1 MPRNSRLISRQGK
14 PRKVAKRLAV
24 TLFFVLFCFVWF
36 FPILYIV
43 NGSLKSSLDWAT
55 NPRSFFPDFG
65 YTLDNFKI
73 LFVGGDQGGI
83 YDYGLDAQPIT
94 AWILN
99 SLFASLAHTFLYLA
113 FAILAAYVF
122 VFLDFKGKNALFS
135 LLLLSMAVPSVMLTT
150 PQFENILRLGLSLNV
165 WSLILPGLGGISG
178 VYLLRQ
184 FFRGIP
190 KALIESA
197 KIDGAGHA
205 KILWK
210 VVLPLAKSALFVQG
224 LFSFMSVWND
234 YAWAQ
239 IVLGYGDKGLWTL
252 QLGLT
257 YLVDVNKGQL
267 GSTGVTLA
275 ASLVSMLPVF
285 IVYLF
290 AENNIVEGVAFTG
303 MKN

>member
-1 MPRNSRLISRQGK
+1 MPTNSKSISRSAE
-14 PRKVAKRLAV
+14 AKGFLKRFGV
-24 TLFFVLFCFVWF
+24 TVFFALFCFLWI

-43 NGSLKSSLDWAT
+43 NGSFKSSLDWAT

-65 YTLDNFKI
+65 YTIENFKI

-94 AWILN
+94 SWILN
-99 SLFASLAHTFLYLA
+99 SLLASLAHTFLYLLIA
-113 FAILAAYVF
+113 VLAAYAF
-122 VFLDFKGKNALFS
+122 VFLEFKGKNVLFAV
-135 LLLLSMAVPSVMLTT
+135 LLLSMSIPGVMLTT
-150 PQFENILRLGLSLNV
+150 PQFENILKLGLSLDI
-165 WSLILPGLGGISG
+165 WAIILPGLGGVSG
-178 VYLLRQ
+178 LYLIRQ
-184 FFRGIP
+184 FFKGIP
-190 KALIESA
+190 KGLIESA
-197 KIDGAGHA
+197 KIDGAGHLR
-205 KILWK
+205 ILTR
-210 VVLPLAKSALFVQG
+210 VVLPLAKSSLFVQG

-239 IVLGYGDKGLWTL
+239 IVLGYGDKQIWTL

-275 ASLVSMLPVF
+275 ASLISMLPVF
-285 IVYLF
+285 IVYLL
-290 AENNIVEGVAFTG
+290 AEKNIVEGVAFTG

>member
-1 MPRNSRLISRQGK
+1 MTGKSGCYALLLILTGMGMIGLMLYL
-14 PRKVAKRLAV
+14 VVGLAV
-24 TLFFVLFCFVWF
+24 TLFFVLFCFLWF

-135 LLLLSMAVPSVMLTT
+135 LLLLKGGAAALSLRDTGKGACSISMALLTGRAIT
-150 PQFENILRLGLSLNV
+150 TMPENTQARA
-165 WSLILPGLGGISG
+165 GGATAI
-178 VYLLRQ
+178 
-184 FFRGIP
+184 
-190 KALIESA
+190 
-197 KIDGAGHA
+197 
-205 KILWK
+205 
-210 VVLPLAKSALFVQG
+210 
-224 LFSFMSVWND
+224 MSHSSKTTN
-234 YAWAQ
+234 A
-239 IVLGYGDKGLWTL
+239 
-252 QLGLT
+252 
-257 YLVDVNKGQL
+257 
-267 GSTGVTLA
+267 STWRRDA
-275 ASLVSMLPVF
+275 
-285 IVYLF
+285 I
-290 AENNIVEGVAFTG
+290 
-303 MKN
+303 

>member
-24 TLFFVLFCFVWF
+24 TLFFVLFCFLWF

-135 LLLLSMAVPSVMLTT
+135 LLLLKGGAAA
-150 PQFENILRLGLSLNV
+150 LSLRDTGKGAC
-165 WSLILPGLGGISG
+165 SIS
-178 VYLLRQ
+178 
-184 FFRGIP
+184 
-190 KALIESA
+190 KALLCNKYDCGAVSEIRMQSLLFYPFIIYNYENQRIGR
-197 KIDGAGHA
+197 KNDDGF
-205 KILWK
+205 I
-210 VVLPLAKSALFVQG
+210 SRRC
-224 LFSFMSVWND
+224 
-234 YAWAQ
+234 
-239 IVLGYGDKGLWTL
+239 GDCR
-252 QLGLT
+252 
-257 YLVDVNKGQL
+257 VP
-267 GSTGVTLA
+267 A
-275 ASLVSMLPVF
+275 
-285 IVYLF
+285 
-290 AENNIVEGVAFTG
+290 
-303 MKN
+303 

>member
-24 TLFFVLFCFVWF
+24 TLFFALFCFLWF

-122 VFLDFKGKNALFS
+122 VFLDFKGKNALFG
-135 LLLLSMAVPSVMLTT
+135 
-150 PQFENILRLGLSLNV
+150 R
-165 WSLILPGLGGISG
+165 
-178 VYLLRQ
+178 
-184 FFRGIP
+184 
-190 KALIESA
+190 
-197 KIDGAGHA
+197 
-205 KILWK
+205 
-210 VVLPLAKSALFVQG
+210 
-224 LFSFMSVWND
+224 ND
-234 YAWAQ
+234 RR
-239 IVLGYGDKGLWTL
+239 D
-252 QLGLT
+252 
-257 YLVDVNKGQL
+257 
-267 GSTGVTLA
+267 
-275 ASLVSMLPVF
+275 P
-285 IVYLF
+285 
-290 AENNIVEGVAFTG
+290 AFTEHSLFLTV
-303 MKN
+303 